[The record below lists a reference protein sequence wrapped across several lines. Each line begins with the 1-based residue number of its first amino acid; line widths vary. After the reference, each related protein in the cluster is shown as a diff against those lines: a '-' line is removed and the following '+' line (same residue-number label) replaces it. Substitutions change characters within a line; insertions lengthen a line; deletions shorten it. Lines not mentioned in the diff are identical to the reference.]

1 MASIGGMDLPY
12 GSQTQLVRTTVALVE
27 TDTTGV
33 TAATARK
40 TAGAIIRTFPSVI
53 RPDYV
58 CFATATI
65 TSGYQA
71 AGYATLFDN
80 DNTGDGDVDNTGVT
94 DGAGTVLRT
103 IKEVPAAGA
112 TVHPTGSFTSAGLL
126 EDGTSDDQAGKAA
139 NAALGASG
147 GLSGNMS
154 YDGILN
160 VGVVHAVGGSEAVDD
175 LFAATTANATAVG
188 GGADPVVL
196 TQYQSGVT
204 LQSQLMKSAHDEAI
218 SGQAVDQRVYAL
230 DLSAV
235 LPASGTWSGGTALAE
250 ADLSGLSAD
259 AQSTTFATVSTAL
272 GGACSV
278 ISVLSVCKT
287 L

>member
-58 CFATATI
+58 CFATATL
-65 TSGYQA
+65 TSGYQT

-112 TVHPTGSFTSAGLL
+112 TVHASGAFSSAGALADS
-126 EDGTSDDQAGKAA
+126 DGQAGKAA
-139 NAALGASG
+139 NAALAASG
-147 GLSGNMS
+147 GLTGNMS

-160 VGVVHAVGGSEAVDD
+160 VGVVHKVGGTEEVDD
-175 LFAATTANATAVG
+175 LFSATVDTSDTGAA
-188 GGADPVVL
+188 ADPVVVG
-196 TQYQSGVT
+196 QYQSGVT

-250 ADLSGLSAD
+250 ADLSSLSAD

-278 ISVLSVCKT
+278 ISTLSVCKT

>member
-53 RPDYV
+53 RPDFV
-58 CFATATI
+58 CFATATL
-65 TSGYQA
+65 TSGYQD

-80 DNTGDGDVDNTGVT
+80 DNTGDGDVDHTGVT

-112 TVHPTGSFTSAGLL
+112 TVHASGSFSSAGALADS
-126 EDGTSDDQAGKAA
+126 DGEAGKAA
-139 NAALGASG
+139 NAALAASG
-147 GLSGNMS
+147 GLTGNMS

-160 VGVVHAVGGSEAVDD
+160 VGVVHAVGGTEAVDD
-175 LFAATTANATAVG
+175 LFAATTANATAVN

-196 TQYQSGVT
+196 TQYQSGAT

-235 LPASGTWSGGTALAE
+235 LPVSGTWSGGTALGE
-250 ADLSGLSAD
+250 GDLSGLSAD
-259 AQSTTFATVSTAL
+259 AQSTTFATVSAAL

-278 ISVLSVCKT
+278 ISTLSVCKT